1 MKKFRNRKREDI
13 GKKPRK
19 INIEN
24 DTIKCST
31 EIKMSRLRIRRSQD
45 EGFININILK
55 VQSIYFISILLLFC
69 HTSVICWRWTSATE
83 RETINKSN

>member
-55 VQSIYFISILLLFC
+55 VQSIYFNSSLSLCCQTNVFC
-69 HTSVICWRWTSATE
+69 WCWNSATE